1 MKKQF
6 RDAVE
11 RSTELRAIFVL
22 GVVLVLRAWR
32 ALPHLRP
39 QQLLFPITFMQL
51 IVFIIAALEPT
62 RFFYVFAIGNFV
74 VVGIGIFPMTL
85 QKVKE

>member
-6 RDAVE
+6 EKAVIE
-11 RSTELRAIFVL
+11 STEIRALFVL

-39 QQLLFPITFMQL
+39 HQLLFPITFMQI
-51 IVFIIAALEPT
+51 IVFVISALDPT
-62 RFFYVFAIGNFV
+62 QFLQTFAVGNLVIVAIGV
-74 VVGIGIFPMTL
+74 FPMTL